1 MKFVMKGK
9 SHVRTPMST
18 SVKIISDSTGKCVDS
33 TFYRSMIR
41 SLLYFAASKSDIAF
55 SVAVFAWFQS
65 HPKESHLI
73 KKFFKKI
80 LKYLSATTDYGVWY
94 SKDSNLSLIGYL

>member
-18 SVKIISDSTGKCVDS
+18 SVKIISDSTGKYVDS

-41 SLLYFAASKSDIAF
+41 SLLYFTASKSDIAF
-55 SVAVFAWFQS
+55 SGCFC
-65 HPKESHLI
+65 LI
-73 KKFFKKI
+73 PISSQRITSYKNFKKI
-80 LKYLSATTDYGVWY
+80 LKYLSVTTDYGVWY

>member
-1 MKFVMKGK
+1 MKGK

-41 SLLYFAASKSDIAF
+41 SLIYFTASKSDIAF
-55 SVAVFAWFQS
+55 SMAVFA
-65 HPKESHLI
+65 
-73 KKFFKKI
+73 
-80 LKYLSATTDYGVWY
+80 
-94 SKDSNLSLIGYL
+94 

>member
-41 SLLYFAASKSDIAF
+41 SLIYFTASKSDIAF
-55 SVAVFAWFQS
+55 SMAVFAWFQS

-73 KKFFKKI
+73 KNLKKI
-80 LKYLSATTDYGVWY
+80 LKYLSVTTDYGVWY